1 MATGVNPEQIT
12 TEPMKCL
19 QYLTA
24 LLVLAVAMTACS
36 SDSFKIEGQLTN
48 LDGVSVKVIFM
59 GDSGIVDNWV
69 DVDKKGKFI
78 IEGHAAEPVL
88 VNLMDRLGKPLA
100 MMVAVN
106 GDHLKVSGDAGKE
119 KNIKVKGNRLNE
131 DWQIFRDEHKSFYDD
146 TNPSRLDAAIEKYVR
161 EHPDDMLST
170 VLLLADYSDY
180 SDSEKVSALL
190 NGINESARPKSLTM
204 ALEGNRGARL
214 SGHLPRL
221 MTIKLMAHGGGFE
234 EIKLTNQTTLIHL
247 WANPQDNRQAV
258 IDKLQGV
265 GEGVRIIDVIAE
277 SDTMRWHEAIAG
289 DPAGWKHYWAPAG
302 PLEQDIQLL
311 GFTSVPWFAVTDST
325 GLVTYSGPS
334 LDAALSKVVKK

>member
-1 MATGVNPEQIT
+1 
-12 TEPMKCL
+12 MKCL
-19 QYLTA
+19 QYLSA
-24 LLVLAVAMTACS
+24 LLTLAVAMTACS
-36 SDSFKIEGQLTN
+36 NDSFKIEGSLTN

-69 DVDKKGKFI
+69 DVDKKGKFV
-78 IEGHAAEPVL
+78 IEGHSAEPVL
-88 VNLMDRLGKPLA
+88 VNLLDRLGKPLV
-100 MMVAVN
+100 MLVAAN

-131 DWQIFRDEHKSFYDD
+131 DWQLFRDEHKAFYDD
-146 TNPSRLDAAIEKYVR
+146 TNPGRLDAAIEKYVR

-180 SDSEKVSALL
+180 SDLDKVTSML
-190 NGINESARPKSLTM
+190 NGIHEKARPMSLTI
-204 ALEGNRGARL
+204 ALEGNRGTRL
-214 SGHLPRL
+214 TGHLPRL
-221 MTIKLMAHGGGFE
+221 MTVNLMAHGGGFE
-234 EIKLTNQTTLIHL
+234 EIKLTNQTSLLHL

-265 GEGVRIIDVIAE
+265 GEGVHVIDILAE
-277 SDTMRWHEAIAG
+277 SDTMRWYEAIAA
-289 DPAGWKHYWAPAG
+289 DPAGWKHYWAPCG

-311 GFTSVPWFAVTDST
+311 GFTSVPWFAVIDST

-334 LDAALSKVVKK
+334 LDVALSKVVKK